1 MRVSVSQAKGQLLE
15 LIRRAE
21 AGEDVELTRRGHT
34 VARLVGTPK
43 PSSLPPE
50 AKMRLML
57 EIAERGRAKALPG
70 PDAARSA
77 DFLYDDETGL
87 PA

>member
-21 AGEDVELTRRGHT
+21 AGEDVELTRRGQT
-34 VARLVGTPK
+34 VVRLVRTPK
-43 PSSLPPE
+43 RSALTPDEKRRILH
-50 AKMRLML
+50 
-57 EIAERGRAKALPG
+57 EIAETGRRKALPG
-70 PDAARSA
+70 PGAARSA